1 MRQLS
6 EEEVRCLA
14 FASIISADNDR
25 YTEDVKQE
33 VIYRYGLEK
42 DKADKDWEFI
52 LEPLGADNRVLELF
66 EE

>member
-1 MRQLS
+1 MRQLN

-33 VIYRYGLEK
+33 VIYRYNLEK
-42 DKADKDWEFI
+42 EKADKDWEFI
-52 LEPLGADNRVLELF
+52 LEPLGADNRTLELF